1 MLVCGN
7 GGYGR
12 FWFFG
17 CFVVGPRKEISTVVV
32 GLHFGG
38 RRSGLCR
45 GFEEGDI
52 CWFVGMV
59 GMIGFDAGYGVFAV
73 GLRKI

>member
-12 FWFFG
+12 FRFFG

-45 GFEEGDI
+45 GFEEGDLI
-52 CWFVGMV
+52 AESMGMV
-59 GMIGFDAGYGVFAV
+59 SLPWV
-73 GLRKI
+73 

>member
-1 MLVCGN
+1 MACG
-7 GGYGR
+7 
-12 FWFFG
+12 
-17 CFVVGPRKEISTVVV
+17 
-32 GLHFGG
+32 
-38 RRSGLCR
+38 SGLCH

>member
-38 RRSGLCR
+38 RRIGLCR
-45 GFEEGDI
+45 GFEEGDLI
-52 CWFVGMV
+52 AESMGMV
-59 GMIGFDAGYGVFAV
+59 SLPWV
-73 GLRKI
+73 